1 VAGTIINI
9 AVDAMGGD
17 MAPEAPVRGA
27 LRALKE
33 FPDDFAITLVGD
45 EYTIQGELERA
56 IVALRYR
63 HDKTRVRIHPADQV
77 ITMDDNPLSVIR
89 TKKYSSM
96 HVGVDLLKQGEV
108 RAFVSAGNT
117 GALFLVANHFLGT
130 VEGMRHPALTAV
142 FPTIGP
148 HPCVVL
154 DVGANK
160 ICTAEDLTAFALAGE
175 LYANSVLD
183 IPRPRV
189 GIMSLGKEEGK
200 GTEAINTACARLAP
214 LFDQLSLPFIGQV
227 EGDSVLSGTVEVIA
241 CDGLVGNVI
250 LKFAETIFP
259 TLKQGIKEK
268 IRRSPFG
275 NRIFALIG
283 GALLKPTM
291 AALKHD
297 FDYEEYGGAP
307 LLGINGVVIKAH
319 GKSSPK
325 AVANAIWNARQAVA
339 NEINAKLVTRLALSP
354 NGRDGPAH

>member
-1 VAGTIINI
+1 MASTIINI
-9 AVDAMGGD
+9 AVDAMSGD

-33 FPDDFAITLVGD
+33 FPDDFTITLIGD
-45 EYTIQGELERA
+45 EYKIQSELQRA

-63 HDKTRVRIHPADQV
+63 HDKVRVRIHPADQV

-89 TKKYSSM
+89 TKKHSSM
-96 HVGVDLLKQGEV
+96 HVGVDLLNRGQAQ
-108 RAFVSAGNT
+108 AFVSAGNT
-117 GALFLVANHFLGT
+117 GVLFLVANHFLGT
-130 VEGMRHPALTAV
+130 VEGMRHPALAAV

-148 HPCVVL
+148 CPCVVL

-160 ICTAEDLTAFALAGE
+160 ICSAEDLIGFALVGE
-175 LYANSVLD
+175 LYANSVLG
-183 IPRPRV
+183 ITRPRV
-189 GIMSLGKEEGK
+189 GIMSFGKEEGK
-200 GTEAINTACARLAP
+200 GTEAINTACARLVS
-214 LFDQLSLPFIGQV
+214 LFDRLSLPFIGRV
-227 EGDSVLSGTVEVIA
+227 EGDSILSGTVEVVV

-275 NRIFALIG
+275 SRIFALIG

-339 NEINAKLVTRLALSP
+339 NKINAKLVARLALLQ
-354 NGRDGPAH
+354 NGLNG